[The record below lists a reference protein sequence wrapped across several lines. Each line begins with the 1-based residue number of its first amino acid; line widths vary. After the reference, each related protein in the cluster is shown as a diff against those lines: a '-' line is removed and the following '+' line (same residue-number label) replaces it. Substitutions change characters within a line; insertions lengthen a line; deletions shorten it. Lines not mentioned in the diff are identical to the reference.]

1 MSQPLLSVNGLM
13 MRFGGLLAVNNVS
26 GSASAGDRLA
36 DWPERRRENH
46 GLSTA

>member
-26 GSASAGDRLA
+26 LELR
-36 DWPERRRENH
+36 ERRSFADRP
-46 GLSTA
+46 